1 MKQFV
6 CERPNSGISFELPNF
21 KENIEISIPF
31 SAGTFLDKLKV
42 KTHAQKIDTLK
53 YQLSRLYPSWFK
65 KKFRRVEWAQTYKL
79 KGLSHLTYI
88 NGRCF
93 DTIQSSKFCPGKALK
108 LYKDSFEISEQF
120 ENDNYSKRQKLDH
133 QHQEFELLADCFKDD
148 PFLHGLTEMYPE
160 ILENN
165 VIVISLR
172 TENLLQQ
179 PDATE
184 SQKMMKKLIQAF
196 SSLKRGQH
204 LILVNLV
211 FLTRLQ
217 VGILYLLAYHFE
229 EIGFI
234 RPYKTDHGIF
244 LSEFK
249 GDDEKLLEYLTSI
262 ETNLTNELLSILSTE
277 FITQEPLYSLL
288 VAHNINIIRES
299 SLAMLFTDDT

>member
-1 MKQFV
+1 M
-6 CERPNSGISFELPNF
+6 
-21 KENIEISIPF
+21 
-31 SAGTFLDKLKV
+31 DKLKL
-42 KTHAQKIDTLK
+42 KTKAQKVDTLK

-65 KKFRRVEWAQTYKL
+65 KFRRLEWASTYKL
-79 KGLSHLTYI
+79 NGLSHLTFL
-88 NGRCF
+88 NGRSF

-108 LYKDSFEISEQF
+108 LYQDSYEIYDQEQF
-120 ENDNYSKRQKLDH
+120 ENDNHSKRQKLDSS
-133 QHQEFELLADCFKDD
+133 HQEFKLLADCYIDD
-148 PFLHGLTEMYPE
+148 PFLHGVTEMYPE
-160 ILENN
+160 ILEND

-172 TENLLQQ
+172 TTKNLLQR
-179 PDATE
+179 PDAME
-184 SQKMMKKLIQAF
+184 GQKMMKRLIQAI

-229 EIGFI
+229 EVGFI
-234 RPYKTDHGIF
+234 RPFKTDHGIF

-249 GDDEKLLEYLTSI
+249 GNNEKLLEYLTSI

-299 SLAMLFTDDT
+299 SLAMLFTNDDT

>member
-1 MKQFV
+1 M
-6 CERPNSGISFELPNF
+6 
-21 KENIEISIPF
+21 
-31 SAGTFLDKLKV
+31 KLKT
-42 KTHAQKIDTLK
+42 KAQKVDTLK

-65 KKFRRVEWAQTYKL
+65 KFRRLEWASTYKL
-79 KGLSHLTYI
+79 NGLSHLTFL
-88 NGRCF
+88 NGRSF
-93 DTIQSSKFCPGKALK
+93 DIIQSSKFCPGKALK
-108 LYKDSFEISEQF
+108 LYQDSYEIYDQEQF
-120 ENDNYSKRQKLDH
+120 ENDNHSKRQKLDSS
-133 QHQEFELLADCFKDD
+133 HQEFELLADCFNDD
-148 PFLHGLTEMYPE
+148 PFLHGVTEMYPE
-160 ILENN
+160 ILEND

-172 TENLLQQ
+172 TTKNLLQR
-179 PDATE
+179 PDAME
-184 SQKMMKKLIQAF
+184 GQKMMKRLIQAI

-229 EIGFI
+229 EVGFI
-234 RPYKTDHGIF
+234 RPFKTDHGIF

-249 GDDEKLLEYLTSI
+249 GNNEKLLEYLTSI

-299 SLAMLFTDDT
+299 SLAMLFTNDDT

>member
-1 MKQFV
+1 MGLLILLLGTK
-6 CERPNSGISFELPNF
+6 SFSQTPAVVSFYNTKSKIF
-21 KENIEISIPF
+21 
-31 SAGTFLDKLKV
+31 AGFGPV
-42 KTHAQKIDTLK
+42 A
-53 YQLSRLYPSWFK
+53 
-65 KKFRRVEWAQTYKL
+65 
-79 KGLSHLTYI
+79 
-88 NGRCF
+88 
-93 DTIQSSKFCPGKALK
+93 
-108 LYKDSFEISEQF
+108 
-120 ENDNYSKRQKLDH
+120 
-133 QHQEFELLADCFKDD
+133 
-148 PFLHGLTEMYPE
+148 
-160 ILENN
+160 
-165 VIVISLR
+165 
-172 TENLLQQ
+172 
-179 PDATE
+179 
-184 SQKMMKKLIQAF
+184 
-196 SSLKRGQH
+196 
-204 LILVNLV
+204 ILVNLV

>member
-1 MKQFV
+1 M
-6 CERPNSGISFELPNF
+6 
-21 KENIEISIPF
+21 
-31 SAGTFLDKLKV
+31 
-42 KTHAQKIDTLK
+42 
-53 YQLSRLYPSWFK
+53 
-65 KKFRRVEWAQTYKL
+65 EWAQTYKL
-79 KGLSHLTYI
+79 NGLSAQLTFL

-108 LYKDSFEISEQF
+108 LYNDSFEISERHDEQF
-120 ENDNYSKRQKLDH
+120 ENENNYSKRQKLDH
-133 QHQEFELLADCFKDD
+133 HHHQDFELLADCFKDD
-148 PFLHGLTEMYPE
+148 PFLHGVTEMYPE
-160 ILENN
+160 ILDND

-172 TENLLQQ
+172 TENLLKR
-179 PDATE
+179 PDANTE
-184 SQKMMKKLIQAF
+184 GGQKMLMKKLIQAF
-196 SSLKRGQH
+196 STLKRGQH

-249 GDDEKLLEYLTSI
+249 GDNEKLLEYLKSI

-299 SLAMLFTDDT
+299 SLAMLFTNDT